1 MEETLKGAEEST
13 GDAVEGQ
20 TETSEASEVS
30 SSFSF
35 WNQFFFVSLVNIV
48 VKSNDDNS
56 LVELKTCS

>member
-35 WNQFFFVSLVNIV
+35 WNQFFLFLW
-48 VKSNDDNS
+48 
-56 LVELKTCS
+56 